1 MLRNRGH
8 RMRTTSFVLL
18 AGILTACGTPAAAPT
33 VPSADQAIARVAAGL
48 RPGIVIKGAP
58 PLTYS
63 LAERMAH
70 YKVPGISIALVDS
83 GRIVWARGY
92 GLKESGTSDSVTP
105 ATLFQAA
112 SISKPVAATAL
123 LHLVEEGKLALDT
136 PVNEY
141 LKSWK
146 LPDNKLTAKEKV
158 TLRRIVAHFAGLTVH
173 GFPGYAAGDSIPTV
187 PQILDGVKPANTPA
201 VRVETVPGTVWNY
214 SGGGITI
221 EQLAMMDVT
230 GEAFPALVKRLV
242 LDPIGMTNSGYDQP
256 LPAGKK
262 GQEAAGYRPDGKMVE
277 GRWHTYPEMAA
288 AGLWTTPTD
297 LLKWAMEITA
307 ARAGKSTKV
316 LSQKMATE
324 MLTVQKAPSGLGPML
339 HGSGHAFYFEHGGAN
354 EGYRCMVMYFP
365 EIGRGAAVMT
375 NSDAGSAVAQE
386 ILYALASEYR
396 WPDYAPR
403 EIEPVALDSMVA
415 IDLVG
420 DYPLP
425 AKLVGGALART
436 VMIRR
441 EGGKLTLEAEGIIPK
456 AELVALSPTKLI
468 APEGGLEATIDLGK
482 NGKVT
487 GIEIGGTKIAK
498 KGK

>member
-1 MLRNRGH
+1 
-8 RMRTTSFVLL
+8 MRIASLL
-18 AGILTACGTPAAAPT
+18 FLAATLAACGKPVA
-33 VPSADQAIARVAAGL
+33 VPSVPNVDAVVARVAAGL
-48 RPGIVIKGAP
+48 RPAFVVKGEPAKVF
-58 PLTYS
+58 S
-63 LAERMAH
+63 LAERLAH
-70 YKVPGISIALVDS
+70 YKVPGVSIALVDS

-92 GLKESGTSDSVTP
+92 GLKETGTTDSVTP

-112 SISKPVAATAL
+112 SISKPVAATAM
-123 LHLVEEGKLALDT
+123 LHLVEEGKLALDM

-158 TLRRIVAHFAGLTVH
+158 TLRRIVSHYAGLTVH

-187 PQILDGVKPANTPA
+187 PQILDGKKPANTSA
-201 VRVETVPGTVWNY
+201 VRAETVPGTVWNY

-230 GEAFPALVKRLV
+230 GEPFPALVKRLV

-262 GQEAAGYRPDGKMVE
+262 GQEAAGYRADGKMVE

-339 HGSGHAFYFEHGGAN
+339 HGSGHGFYFEHGGAN
-354 EGYRCMVMYFP
+354 EGFRCEVLYFP

-375 NSDAGSAVAQE
+375 NSDAGSGVAQE

-403 EIEPVALDSMVA
+403 EIEPVALDSAAVSQ
-415 IDLVG
+415 LVG
-420 DYPLP
+420 EYPIP
-425 AKLVGGALART
+425 SAVSGSTTPTSLVIRSEAGALT
-436 VMIRR
+436 V
-441 EGGKLTLEAEGIIPK
+441 EATGLVQKAAVVALAGGKLM
-456 AELVALSPTKLI
+456 
-468 APEGGLEATIDLGK
+468 APETGFEFSMIKAKDGRIAGLD
-482 NGKVT
+482 
-487 GIEIGGTKIAK
+487 IGSAKLTK